1 MKYIVNNT
9 SNESHIKHN
18 VSLDLDI
25 SAHTE
30 SELFRLYFF
39 DLDAWVYNLKYKPGY
54 STAEEYAS
62 MFETFNEIP
71 KQGALIVET
80 PNDNCGFEFRY
91 YVFYTLDEAEESLV
105 KLSGISVPWVT
116 RTQFLE
122 NIPPSL
128 YRKSTA
134 PSSNGQSG
142 EGNFV
147 FLLAKSILEAAKL
160 REKSFNKSET
170 LASYKLSYAESA
182 YKACEE
188 VGIDKLTAPVISMLI
203 TNDWNASIAWATAIV
218 GKNNAN
224 T

>member
-91 YVFYTLDEAEESLV
+91 YVFYTLDEAEKSLV
-105 KLSGISVPWVT
+105 NLSGISVPLVT

-134 PSSNGQSG
+134 PNSNGQSG

-147 FLLAKSILEAAKL
+147 FLLAKSILEASKL
-160 REKSFNKSET
+160 REKSYSNGVSPHYT
-170 LASYKLSYAESA
+170 ISYAESA
-182 YKACEE
+182 SKACDV
-188 VGIDKLTAPVISMLI
+188 VGLDKLMAPVVSMLI